1 MDEVRH
7 TEQFQY
13 IDLVIE
19 IVQFVCAPVY
29 GPESGLRSGPMGP
42 DWVQWVN

>member
-19 IVQFVCAPVY
+19 IVQFVCAPV
-29 GPESGLRSGPMGP
+29 RSGVRTPEWSDGARLGP
-42 DWVQWVN
+42 VG